1 MAWRETNSWAGK
13 NARTSLPTQ
22 EIRVRPDEPWSG
34 EQIDRRDFNEE
45 ETMNDI
51 DKYGQYTVDT
61 WFSSDEDPSP
71 LRALAIMSLGL
82 AGESG
87 EVCEKIK
94 KFIRDGN
101 DDMELLKKELGDVI
115 FYWARI
121 CRHFGMVPSDVIAT
135 NIKKLDDRRARGVRR
150 GSGDNR

>member
-1 MAWRETNSWAGK
+1 
-13 NARTSLPTQ
+13 
-22 EIRVRPDEPWSG
+22 
-34 EQIDRRDFNEE
+34 
-45 ETMNDI
+45 MNDI
-51 DKYGQYTVDT
+51 DKYGQYTVDN

-121 CRHFGMVPSDVIAT
+121 CRYFDMVPSDVIAT
-135 NIKKLDDRRARGVRR
+135 NIKKLDDRRSRGVTR

>member
-1 MAWRETNSWAGK
+1 
-13 NARTSLPTQ
+13 
-22 EIRVRPDEPWSG
+22 
-34 EQIDRRDFNEE
+34 
-45 ETMNDI
+45 MNDI
-51 DKYGQYTVDT
+51 DKYGQYTVDN
-61 WFSSDEDPSP
+61 WFSPDEDRDPFRS
-71 LRALAIMSLGL
+71 LFIMSLGL

-135 NIKKLDDRRARGVRR
+135 NIKKLDDRRARGVRL
-150 GSGDNR
+150 GSGDTR

>member
-1 MAWRETNSWAGK
+1 
-13 NARTSLPTQ
+13 
-22 EIRVRPDEPWSG
+22 
-34 EQIDRRDFNEE
+34 
-45 ETMNDI
+45 MNDI
-51 DKYGQYTVDT
+51 DKYGQYTVDN
-61 WFSSDEDPSP
+61 WFSADGDRDPFRS
-71 LRALAIMSLGL
+71 LFIMSLGL

-150 GSGDNR
+150 GSGGTR

>member
-1 MAWRETNSWAGK
+1 
-13 NARTSLPTQ
+13 
-22 EIRVRPDEPWSG
+22 
-34 EQIDRRDFNEE
+34 
-45 ETMNDI
+45 MNDI
-51 DKYGQYTVDT
+51 DKYGQYTVDN
-61 WFSSDEDPSP
+61 WFSADDEDRDPFRS
-71 LRALAIMSLGL
+71 LFIMSLGL

-150 GSGDNR
+150 GSGDTR